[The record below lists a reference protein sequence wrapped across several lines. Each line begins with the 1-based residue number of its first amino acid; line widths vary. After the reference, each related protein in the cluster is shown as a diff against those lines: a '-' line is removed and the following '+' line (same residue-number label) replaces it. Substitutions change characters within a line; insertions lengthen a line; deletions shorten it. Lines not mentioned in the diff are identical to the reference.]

1 MNTNIE
7 NCNEELLKK
16 QKEQLT
22 NEIVYGKHSDHF
34 AVFDI
39 EAGCRKTRSAEK
51 ALIKCWEENGE
62 KTIFVRLSDE
72 DCRESMKII
81 NSIANKNIA
90 FAYNNEDVPRTEM
103 IKVNKELPNIPIIII
118 THQNIKCL

>member
-34 AVFDI
+34 ADFDI

-103 IKVNKELPNIPIIII
+103 VKINKELW
-118 THQNIKCL
+118 C